1 MASDG
6 TKFVPVKIFFRVKKY
21 DFLTR
26 IFKFFE
32 NFPTL
37 PGDHNVA
44 RAARPDR
51 FLYKGGVRNLYH
63 EVVEISHSN
72 TDHPDKGDKELND
85 TDHPAR
91 GTRNYMTRTTPKGGQ
106 ANEEEAAHP

>member
-1 MASDG
+1 MAKNFD
-6 TKFVPVKIFFRVKKY
+6 FFK
-21 DFLTR
+21 LN
-26 IFKFFE
+26 FKFFE

-44 RAARPDR
+44 RAARPRR
-51 FLYKGGVRNLYH
+51 FLYKGGAKNLYH

-85 TDHPAR
+85 TDHPDKGDKELDYTDHPER
-91 GTRNYMTRTTPKGGQ
+91 GKQMRRKPHTPGSPTPVSRT
-106 ANEEEAAHP
+106 